1 MLQTITNPY
10 TIEKLNRNLA
20 FYVTY
25 KYNYNGKYGP
35 IPNSENNLVD
45 LLDYC
50 QNYVTKYGSV

>member
-25 KYNYNGKYGP
+25 KKKESLDLSYYAKNNIENYSSISQ
-35 IPNSENNLVD
+35 IPEENIN
-45 LLDYC
+45 
-50 QNYVTKYGSV
+50 